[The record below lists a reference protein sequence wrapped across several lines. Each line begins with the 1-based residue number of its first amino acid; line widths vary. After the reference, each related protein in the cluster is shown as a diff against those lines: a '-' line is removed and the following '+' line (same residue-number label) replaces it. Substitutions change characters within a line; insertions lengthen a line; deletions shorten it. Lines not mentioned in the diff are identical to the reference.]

1 MKANIILSFMIIILI
16 IVVIAVFKNNAK
28 VLAPLQVPFF
38 ASINSNKVNV
48 RTGPGLDYPIIW
60 TYEKRNVPIKVLDV
74 YGTWYKIQ
82 DLDGG
87 LGWVYK
93 NLTKKNSYIISIN
106 DNVAIYKRADK
117 NSKKVGS
124 LGKNAVIRYKDCKKQ
139 QDFCYIKLKSVKGY
153 IAKENIWGY
162 DKKLQEQVQE
172 NKNNNADQE

>member
-1 MKANIILSFMIIILI
+1 MIIILI
-16 IVVIAVFKNNAK
+16 IIVIAVFKNNAK

-87 LGWVYK
+87 LGWIYK
-93 NLTKKNSYIISIN
+93 NLTKKNSYIISKD
-106 DNVAIYKRADK
+106 DNVAIYKKADT

-124 LGKNAVIRYKDCKKQ
+124 LGKNAVLRYKDCDKQ

-153 IAKENIWGY
+153 IEKQNIWGY
-162 DKKLQEQVQE
+162 DSQLEE
-172 NKNNNADQE
+172 NTEENQPKTETNKD